1 MIHRQHHSA
10 MGFLTG
16 LVVLLTA
23 IGCSGDPTITG
34 PPEPEPD
41 VCTDTF
47 QRKSFAHH
55 VIGFYPAWKH
65 DVLPVA
71 ELRWDMLTRVI
82 YAFAIPRPNGTLDLG
97 DLTQVDALVA
107 AAHARGVEAFLSV
120 GGGAGSDN
128 FPILAADADAR
139 RTFVLGIRDY
149 LSAHCLD
156 GVDIDWERW
165 TKDNNNVPLASEKA
179 NLVAVLEDLRAA
191 LSPAGLKISIDV
203 FAANWFGQHYDD
215 AVHPLVDYVHVM
227 GYDFSGPWS
236 APGPHASFEQ
246 AIGSGSNVSATGLA
260 YWTQYRNWPKAKT
273 ILGVP
278 FYGRDFDDNGGV
290 GIAYRD
296 IVARYPQAPDTD
308 RVANIYYNG
317 VQTLTDKARFV
328 VDNGYPGVMIWEL
341 AHDTR
346 DAATSLLYALDRVAN
361 P

>member
-1 MIHRQHHSA
+1 MAHRKYPKSN
-10 MGFLTG
+10 G
-16 LVVLLTA
+16 LLPALAVLLATA
-23 IGCSGDPTITG
+23 GCGGDTNVTG
-34 PPEPEPD
+34 PPEPAPTG
-41 VCTDTF
+41 CTATF
-47 QRKSFAHH
+47 QPKTFAHH

-65 DVLPVA
+65 DILPVFQI
-71 ELRWDMLTRVI
+71 RWDMLTRVI
-82 YAFAIPRPNGTLDLG
+82 YAFAIPQSNGTLDLS
-97 DLTQVDALVA
+97 DLTQVDALVT
-107 AAHARGVEAFLSV
+107 AAHAQGVEVFLSV

-128 FPILAADADAR
+128 FPILAADADTR
-139 RTFVLGIRDY
+139 RTFVLGVRDY
-149 LSAHCLD
+149 LTAHCLD
-156 GVDIDWERW
+156 GVDIDWESW
-165 TKDNNNVPLASEKA
+165 TKDSNNVPIASEKA
-179 NLVAVLEDLRAA
+179 DLVALLEDLRNV
-191 LSPAGLKISIDV
+191 LEPAGLKISIDV

-246 AIGSGSNVSATGLA
+246 VIGSGSNTSATGLA

-273 ILGVP
+273 LLGLP
-278 FYGRDFDDNGGV
+278 FYGRDFDNNGGT

-296 IVARYPQAPDTD
+296 IVALYPQAPEAD

-317 VQTLTDKARFV
+317 VQTITDKTQFV

-346 DAATSLLYALDRVAN
+346 DAATSLLHAIDGVVN